1 MPPEASVLSLADPVH
16 EAVAFKV
23 SGWVGDDDDRNDLLR
38 VEGLSV
44 AVGPQSLPA
53 VRDVSFRVR
62 AGEAVGIVGES
73 GSGKTLTC
81 RAILGALA
89 AGSVLTEGSIVLEGS
104 SVVGLSRRQWQQLRG
119 TKLAAVFQDPA
130 SYLNPSVSVG
140 HQLAEVLRVKL
151 GLSRSDAHRRAVE
164 LFRDVELKDPE
175 HVYHQLPSE
184 LSGGMIQ
191 RVAIA
196 IAISCDPAL
205 LVADEAT
212 TALDVT
218 VQAEVID
225 LLAKLRRERG
235 LALLFVSHDLGVIS
249 EVCDSVVV
257 FYSGQIVEQGPVA
270 ELLTRPRHPYTQ
282 ALVRIASAGLD
293 PEERFATIE
302 GQPPALAAQING
314 CRFAERCPF
323 AEDRCRTSPVGLRAA
338 GLDHLARCL
347 RVDEAVGRST
357 DVMYDAT

>member
-1 MPPEASVLSLADPVH
+1 
-16 EAVAFKV
+16 
-23 SGWVGDDDDRNDLLR
+23 
-38 VEGLSV
+38 
-44 AVGPQSLPA
+44 
-53 VRDVSFRVR
+53 
-62 AGEAVGIVGES
+62 VGES

-89 AGSVLTEGSIVLEGS
+89 TGSVLTAGSIALEGDS
-104 SVVGLSRRQWQQLRG
+104 IVGLSPREWRHLHG

-151 GLSRSDAHRRAVE
+151 GLSRRDAHARAIE
-164 LFRDVELKDPE
+164 LFRNVELKDPG
-175 HVYHQLPSE
+175 HVYHQIPSE

-196 IAISCDPAL
+196 IAIACDPAL

-270 ELLTRPRHPYTQ
+270 EILTRPRHPYTQ

-293 PEERFATIE
+293 PKDRFATIE
-302 GQPPALAAQING
+302 GQPPVLAAQIEG
-314 CRFAERCPF
+314 CRFADRCPF
-323 AEDRCRTSPVGLRAA
+323 VEDRCRVAAVNLRSA
-338 GLDHLARCL
+338 GHDHVARCI
-347 RVDEAVGRST
+347 RVEEPAGYDLDLAYEAT
-357 DVMYDAT
+357 

>member
-1 MPPEASVLSLADPVH
+1 MPPEASVLSVSELVH
-16 EAVAFKV
+16 EVVEFKE
-23 SGWVGDDDDRNDLLR
+23 SDWVRCDDDANDLLS

-44 AVGPQSLPA
+44 AVGPQNLLA

-104 SVVGLSRRQWQQLRG
+104 SVVGLSKREWQQLRG

-151 GLSRSDAHRRAVE
+151 GISRHDAHSRAVE

-257 FYSGQIVEQGPVA
+257 FYSGQIVEQGPVK
-270 ELLTRPRHPYTQ
+270 ELLTQPSHPYTQ
-282 ALVRIASAGLD
+282 ALVRIASAGVD

-302 GQPPALAAQING
+302 GQPPALAAEING
-314 CRFAERCPF
+314 CRFEARCPF
-323 AEDRCRTSPVGLRAA
+323 AEDRCRTSPVNLRRA
-338 GLDHLARCL
+338 GFDHVARCV
-347 RVDEAVGRST
+347 RVEEAVGHGT
-357 DVMYDAT
+357 DLTYDVT